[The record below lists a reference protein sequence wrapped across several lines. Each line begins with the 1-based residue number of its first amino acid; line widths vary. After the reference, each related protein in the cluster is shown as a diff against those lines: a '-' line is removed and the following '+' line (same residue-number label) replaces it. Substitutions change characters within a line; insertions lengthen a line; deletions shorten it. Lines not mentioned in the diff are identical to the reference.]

1 MLKFGESFNTMNT
14 FPASRRMALWI
25 DHAKAHF
32 IDPDQPM
39 IPIQSVHSDL
49 EPRPRTRGE
58 SPEGVRLGGYRST
71 NNEHHRNNKEE
82 AALRDYYRL
91 LADRLEVYPEIYIF
105 GPGEAHK
112 ELNNLLLEDSRFRKH
127 RIETEA
133 CVPLSENQLRAKV
146 REHFSSVVS

>member
-1 MLKFGESFNTMNT
+1 
-14 FPASRRMALWI
+14 
-25 DHAKAHF
+25 
-32 IDPDQPM
+32 
-39 IPIQSVHSDL
+39 
-49 EPRPRTRGE
+49 
-58 SPEGVRLGGYRST
+58 
-71 NNEHHRNNKEE
+71 
-82 AALRDYYRL
+82 LRDYYRL

-146 REHFSSVVS
+146 REHFNSVVS